1 MKNIYILIFC
11 FFALACAP
19 KTYISKSYNFNNLKR
34 IGVLAFASPNDAFS
48 GAENLFSKNLIK
60 YGYTVVERAQIEEVL
75 AEHNLSSSSYLSP
88 AVTRRLGKV
97 LGVDVLLTGEIT
109 SYMPEQKTLVYNV
122 SRRSS
127 SEPVFAKEIVKDSEG
142 NVKVKST
149 YAGQQHQTSK
159 DVYPSEYTIYA
170 QVGVVAKMID
180 VDTAEIIWV
189 GDDTKEGVSGLDAL
203 ASSAKALIKNFD
215 KKVQKAKKGSL

>member
-1 MKNIYILIFC
+1 MRFLYILILFII
-11 FFALACAP
+11 ALGCAP
-19 KTYISKSYNFNNLKR
+19 KTYISSSYNFNNLKR
-34 IGVLAFASPNDAFS
+34 IGVLAFSSPNDAFS

-75 AEHNLSSSSYLSP
+75 KEHDLSSSSYLSP
-88 AVTRRLGKV
+88 AITRQLGKV

-109 SYMPEQKTLVYNV
+109 SYMPEQKTLVYNM

-127 SEPVFAKEIVKDSEG
+127 SEPVFSKEIIKNPEG
-142 NVKVKST
+142 EIKVKST
-149 YAGQQHQTSK
+149 YAGEKHNTQK
-159 DVYPSEYTIYA
+159 DVYPVEYTIYA

-189 GDDTKEGVSGLDAL
+189 GDDTQEAASGLDAL
-203 ASSAKALIKNFD
+203 SSSAKALIKSFD
-215 KKVQKAKKGSL
+215 KKVKKAKKAKL